1 MTLLCSLLVE
11 IAFLNPLCAS
21 VRSEVAIVDDNIEP
35 SVARVEVANLKDQL
49 NAGLRARRPE
59 EFRFIAKIVQMTE
72 QRRLPIKLVL
82 STFHYVRTKKKDE
95 KFPFIIFV
103 RVLRIRAAEL
113 GIRLPKV

>member
-21 VRSEVAIVDDNIEP
+21 VRSEVAIVDDNVEP

-59 EFRFIAKIVQMTE
+59 EFRFIAKIHFFFE
-72 QRRLPIKLVL
+72 
-82 STFHYVRTKKKDE
+82 E
-95 KFPFIIFV
+95 IISIEFNSFFS
-103 RVLRIRAAEL
+103 
-113 GIRLPKV
+113 

>member
-1 MTLLCSLLVE
+1 MTLLCSLVVE

-21 VRSEVAIVDDNIEP
+21 VQSEAIVDDNIDL
-35 SVARVEVANLKDQL
+35 SVARTGVTDLKDQL

-59 EFRFIAKIVQMTE
+59 EFRFIANIVQMT
-72 QRRLPIKLVL
+72 QQGRLPIKLVL

-95 KFPFIIFV
+95 KFPFVIFE
-103 RVLRIRAAEL
+103 RALRIRAAKI